1 MHVNGMEMIL
11 EKPVTLQDFLIA
23 QGYDIRTIAVE
34 RNEEIVP
41 KADYADIMLQDTD
54 ILEVVHFMGGGQE
67 KIGGHSN
74 ADKTIS
80 R

>member
-1 MHVNGMEMIL
+1 MHVNGVEMTL
-11 EKPVTLQDFLIA
+11 EQSVSLQNFLIA

-41 KADYADIMLQDTD
+41 KAAYAEIMLQDTD
-54 ILEVVHFMGGGQE
+54 VLEVVHFMGGGQ
-67 KIGGHSN
+67 KTTGGYTN
-74 ADKTIS
+74 EDKTIS

>member
-1 MHVNGMEMIL
+1 MRVNGVEMAL
-11 EKPVTLQDFLIA
+11 EQLVSLQDFLIA

-41 KADYADIMLQDTD
+41 KATYAEIMLQDTD

-67 KIGGHSN
+67 K
-74 ADKTIS
+74 K
-80 R
+80 

>member
-1 MHVNGMEMIL
+1 MHVNGMEMTL
-11 EKPVTLQDFLIA
+11 EKPVTLQDFLTA

>member
-1 MHVNGMEMIL
+1 MHVNGVEMTL
-11 EKPVTLQDFLIA
+11 EQSVSLQDFLMA

-67 KIGGHSN
+67 TIGGHSN